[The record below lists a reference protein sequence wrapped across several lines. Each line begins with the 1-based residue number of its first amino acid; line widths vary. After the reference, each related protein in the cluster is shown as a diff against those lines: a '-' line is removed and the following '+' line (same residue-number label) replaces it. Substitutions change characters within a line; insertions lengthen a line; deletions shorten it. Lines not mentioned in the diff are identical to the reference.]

1 MSEQAEQTSAGA
13 VVTEPAA
20 SPTSPT
26 QPTMTDVTGPAAHML
41 ESPRIAPDHEAPLA
55 DVPKTDVK
63 TAVKVEI
70 KSEVKHEA
78 KTDSRPEAAP
88 AEMAKPEAVKID
100 ARAEALTSGASAAK
114 PTLTILDL
122 TKPEPRKIE
131 AAKVESI
138 KAEAL
143 KIELIKAEA
152 SVNEPLKTEVPKLS
166 VLGATAPKIGA
177 VNSVPP
183 KLEVP
188 AKRLIMSSAND
199 GGAGE
204 TAASVAAR
212 LAAAAKA
219 RLKLEPFKFDGSE
232 KTAAAAAPTAAAAK
246 PDKDTPAAFVVAG
259 RRGTPA
265 LAAMLLLAVV
275 AGGVG
280 GAFATMAFLHG
291 SAPQSTAAATDN
303 DPALSASVA
312 RIDSDVATLKAGLEQ
327 TNQTSLVELNKAAE
341 RLDKLEKAQGE
352 LADKVAKP
360 TELQKLSDAVE
371 RLRSAQASAAAQAT
385 AKETTNSI
393 APAHVASVAP
403 AAPVQT
409 VVPKPDVSKPKIVE
423 GWVLRNVGRGGALIE
438 GRDGLYEVYAGDP
451 VPGLGKVDAIR
462 RQDGR
467 WVVVTTRGLVVS
479 R

>member
-20 SPTSPT
+20 SPTSPA
-26 QPTMTDVTGPAAHML
+26 QPTMTDATGPAAHML
-41 ESPRIAPDHEAPLA
+41 VSPRIAPDHEAPTA
-55 DVPKTDVK
+55 DAAKAEVK
-63 TAVKVEI
+63 T
-70 KSEVKHEA
+70 EVKPEA
-78 KTDSRPEAAP
+78 KLDIRPDAAP
-88 AEMAKPEAVKID
+88 AEIAKPEAAKID
-100 ARAEALTSGASAAK
+100 ARVETITPAAGAAK

-122 TKPEPRKIE
+122 TKPEPRK
-131 AAKVESI
+131 VEP
-138 KAEAL
+138 A

-152 SVNEPLKTEVPKLS
+152 PTNEPPKADVPKLS
-166 VLGATAPKIGA
+166 ALGVTAPKIA
-177 VNSVPP
+177 ATNAAPP
-183 KLEVP
+183 KLDAP

-212 LAAAAKA
+212 VAAAAKA
-219 RLKLEPFKFDGSE
+219 RLKLEPFKFDGSD
-232 KTAAAAAPTAAAAK
+232 KTAAASAAAAPK
-246 PDKDTPAAFVVAG
+246 PEKEKPEQETPAAFVLAG

-265 LAAMLLLAVV
+265 LAAMLLVAVL
-275 AGGVG
+275 AGGIG

-291 SAPQSTAAATDN
+291 STAQPTAAATEN

-327 TNQTSLVELNKAAE
+327 ANQTSLVELNKAAE

-352 LADKVAKP
+352 LAAKVAKP

-403 AAPVQT
+403 AAPVET
-409 VVPKPDVSKPKIVE
+409 AAPKPDVSKPKIVE

-451 VPGLGKVDAIR
+451 VPGLGKIDAIR

-467 WVVVTTRGLVVS
+467 WVVVTSRGLVVS

>member
-20 SPTSPT
+20 SPTSPA
-26 QPTMTDVTGPAAHML
+26 QPTMTDATGPAAHML
-41 ESPRIAPDHEAPLA
+41 VSPRIAPDHEAPTA
-55 DVPKTDVK
+55 DAAK
-63 TAVKVEI
+63 A
-70 KSEVKHEA
+70 EVKAEAEVKPEA
-78 KTDSRPEAAP
+78 KLDIRPDAAP
-88 AEMAKPEAVKID
+88 AEIAKPEAAKID
-100 ARAEALTSGASAAK
+100 ARVETITPAAGAAK

-122 TKPEPRKIE
+122 TKPEPRK
-131 AAKVESI
+131 VEP
-138 KAEAL
+138 A

-152 SVNEPLKTEVPKLS
+152 PTNEPPKADVPKLS
-166 VLGATAPKIGA
+166 ALGVTAPKIA
-177 VNSVPP
+177 ATNAAPP
-183 KLEVP
+183 KLDAP

-212 LAAAAKA
+212 VAAAAKA
-219 RLKLEPFKFDGSE
+219 RLKLEPFKFDGSD
-232 KTAAAAAPTAAAAK
+232 KTAAASAAAAPK
-246 PDKDTPAAFVVAG
+246 PEKEKPEQETPAAFVLAG

-265 LAAMLLLAVV
+265 LAAMLLVAVL
-275 AGGVG
+275 AGGIG

-291 SAPQSTAAATDN
+291 STAQPTAAATEN

-327 TNQTSLVELNKAAE
+327 ANQTSLVELNKAAE

-352 LADKVAKP
+352 LAAKVAKP

-403 AAPVQT
+403 AAPVET
-409 VVPKPDVSKPKIVE
+409 AAPKPDVSKPKIVE

-451 VPGLGKVDAIR
+451 VPGLGKIDAIR

-467 WVVVTTRGLVVS
+467 WVVVTSRGLVVS

>member
-20 SPTSPT
+20 SPTSPAH
-26 QPTMTDVTGPAAHML
+26 PTMTDVTSPAAHML
-41 ESPRIAPDHEAPLA
+41 ESPRIAPDHEAPMA
-55 DVPKTDVK
+55 DAAKAEVK
-63 TAVKVEI
+63 T
-70 KSEVKHEA
+70 EVKAEVKPEA
-78 KTDSRPEAAP
+78 KLDIRPDAAP
-88 AEMAKPEAVKID
+88 AEIAKPEAAKID
-100 ARAEALTSGASAAK
+100 HRVETITPAAGAAK

-122 TKPEPRKIE
+122 TKPEPH
-131 AAKVESI
+131 KVEP
-138 KAEAL
+138 A
-143 KIELIKAEA
+143 KIELIKAETP
-152 SVNEPLKTEVPKLS
+152 VNEPPKAGVPKLS
-166 VLGATAPKIGA
+166 ALGVTAPKLGATS
-177 VNSVPP
+177 SVPP
-183 KLEVP
+183 KLDAP

-212 LAAAAKA
+212 VAAAAKA
-219 RLKLEPFKFDGSE
+219 RLKLEPFKFDGSD
-232 KTAAAAAPTAAAAK
+232 KTAAASAAAAPK
-246 PDKDTPAAFVVAG
+246 PEQEKPEKETSAAFMVAG

-265 LAAMLLLAVV
+265 LAAMLLAAVL
-275 AGGVG
+275 AGGIG

-291 SAPQSTAAATDN
+291 STAQPTAAATEN

-327 TNQTSLVELNKAAE
+327 TNQTSLVELNKAAD

-352 LADKVAKP
+352 LAAKVAKP

-409 VVPKPDVSKPKIVE
+409 VAPKPDVSKPKIVE

-451 VPGLGKVDAIR
+451 VPGLGKIDAIR

-467 WVVVTTRGLVVS
+467 WVVVTSRGLVVS

>member
-20 SPTSPT
+20 SPTSPA
-26 QPTMTDVTGPAAHML
+26 QPTMTDATGPAAHML
-41 ESPRIAPDHEAPLA
+41 VSPRIAPDHEAPTA
-55 DVPKTDVK
+55 DAAK
-63 TAVKVEI
+63 A
-70 KSEVKHEA
+70 EVKAEVKPEA
-78 KTDSRPEAAP
+78 KLDIRPDAAP
-88 AEMAKPEAVKID
+88 AEIAKPEAAKID
-100 ARAEALTSGASAAK
+100 HRVETITPAVGAAK

-122 TKPEPRKIE
+122 TKPEPRK
-131 AAKVESI
+131 VEP
-138 KAEAL
+138 A

-152 SVNEPLKTEVPKLS
+152 PTNEPPKADVPKLS
-166 VLGATAPKIGA
+166 ALGVTAPKIGA
-177 VNSVPP
+177 TGSVPP
-183 KLEVP
+183 KLEAP

-204 TAASVAAR
+204 AAASVAAR
-212 LAAAAKA
+212 VAAAAKA
-219 RLKLEPFKFDGSE
+219 RLKLEPFKFDGSD
-232 KTAAAAAPTAAAAK
+232 KTAAASAAAAPK
-246 PDKDTPAAFVVAG
+246 PEKEKPEKETPAAFMVAG

-265 LAAMLLLAVV
+265 LAAMLLAAVL
-275 AGGVG
+275 AGGIG

-291 SAPQSTAAATDN
+291 STAQPTAAATEN

-327 TNQTSLVELNKAAE
+327 TNQTSLVELNKAAD

-352 LADKVAKP
+352 LAAKITKP

-409 VVPKPDVSKPKIVE
+409 AAPRPDVSKPKIVE

-451 VPGLGKVDAIR
+451 VPGLGKIDAIR

-467 WVVVTTRGLVVS
+467 WVVVTSRGLVVS

>member
-13 VVTEPAA
+13 VVTEPAV
-20 SPTSPT
+20 SPTSPAH
-26 QPTMTDVTGPAAHML
+26 PTMTDVTSPAAHML
-41 ESPRIAPDHEAPLA
+41 ESPRIAPDHEAPMA
-55 DVPKTDVK
+55 DAAKAEVK
-63 TAVKVEI
+63 T
-70 KSEVKHEA
+70 EVKAEVKPEA
-78 KTDSRPEAAP
+78 KLDIRPDAAP
-88 AEMAKPEAVKID
+88 AEIAKPEAAKID
-100 ARAEALTSGASAAK
+100 HRVETITPAAGAAK

-122 TKPEPRKIE
+122 TKPEPRK
-131 AAKVESI
+131 VEP
-138 KAEAL
+138 A

-152 SVNEPLKTEVPKLS
+152 PTNEPPKADVPKLS
-166 VLGATAPKIGA
+166 ALGVTAPKLGA
-177 VNSVPP
+177 MSSVPP
-183 KLEVP
+183 KLDAP

-212 LAAAAKA
+212 VAAAAKA
-219 RLKLEPFKFDGSE
+219 RLKLEPFKFDGSD
-232 KTAAAAAPTAAAAK
+232 KTVAASAAAAPK
-246 PDKDTPAAFVVAG
+246 PEQEKPEKETSAAFMVAG

-265 LAAMLLLAVV
+265 LAAMLLAAVL
-275 AGGVG
+275 AGGIG

-291 SAPQSTAAATDN
+291 STAQPTAAATEN

-327 TNQTSLVELNKAAE
+327 TNQTSLVELNKAAD

-352 LADKVAKP
+352 LAAKVAKP

-409 VVPKPDVSKPKIVE
+409 VAPKPDVSKPKIVE

-451 VPGLGKVDAIR
+451 VPGLGKIDAIR

-467 WVVVTTRGLVVS
+467 WVVVTSRGLVVS

>member
-20 SPTSPT
+20 SPTSPA
-26 QPTMTDVTGPAAHML
+26 QPTMTDATGPAAHML
-41 ESPRIAPDHEAPLA
+41 VSPRIAPDHEAPTA
-55 DVPKTDVK
+55 DAAK
-63 TAVKVEI
+63 A
-70 KSEVKHEA
+70 EVKAEVKPEA
-78 KTDSRPEAAP
+78 KLDIRPDAAP
-88 AEMAKPEAVKID
+88 AEVAKPEAAKID
-100 ARAEALTSGASAAK
+100 HRVETITPAAAGAAK

-122 TKPEPRKIE
+122 TKPEPRKVE
-131 AAKVESI
+131 PAKVESI
-138 KAEAL
+138 KAEPA

-152 SVNEPLKTEVPKLS
+152 PTNEPPKADVPKLS
-166 VLGATAPKIGA
+166 ALGVTAPKIGA
-177 VNSVPP
+177 TGSVPP
-183 KLEVP
+183 KLEAP

-212 LAAAAKA
+212 VAAAAKA
-219 RLKLEPFKFDGSE
+219 RLKLEPFKFDGSD
-232 KTAAAAAPTAAAAK
+232 KTAAASAAAAPK
-246 PDKDTPAAFVVAG
+246 PEKEKPEKETPAAFMVAG

-265 LAAMLLLAVV
+265 LAAMLLAAVL
-275 AGGVG
+275 AGGIG

-291 SAPQSTAAATDN
+291 STAQPTAAATEN

-327 TNQTSLVELNKAAE
+327 ANQTSLVELNKAAD

-352 LADKVAKP
+352 LAAKITKP

-403 AAPVQT
+403 AAPVET
-409 VVPKPDVSKPKIVE
+409 AAPKPDVSKPKIVE

-451 VPGLGKVDAIR
+451 VPGLGKIDAIR

-467 WVVVTTRGLVVS
+467 WVVVTSRGLVVS

>member
-20 SPTSPT
+20 SPTSPA
-26 QPTMTDVTGPAAHML
+26 QPTMTDATGPAAHML
-41 ESPRIAPDHEAPLA
+41 VSPRIAPDHEAPTA
-55 DVPKTDVK
+55 DAAK
-63 TAVKVEI
+63 AEA
-70 KSEVKHEA
+70 EVKPEA
-78 KTDSRPEAAP
+78 KLDIRPDAAP
-88 AEMAKPEAVKID
+88 AEIAKPEAAKID
-100 ARAEALTSGASAAK
+100 ARVETITPAAGAAK

-122 TKPEPRKIE
+122 TKPEPRK
-131 AAKVESI
+131 VEP
-138 KAEAL
+138 A

-152 SVNEPLKTEVPKLS
+152 PTNEPPKADVPKLS
-166 VLGATAPKIGA
+166 ALGVTAPKIA
-177 VNSVPP
+177 ATNAAPP
-183 KLEVP
+183 KLDAP

-212 LAAAAKA
+212 VAAAAKA
-219 RLKLEPFKFDGSE
+219 RLKLEPFKFDGSD
-232 KTAAAAAPTAAAAK
+232 KTAAASAAAAPK
-246 PDKDTPAAFVVAG
+246 PEKEKPEKETPAAFMVAG

-265 LAAMLLLAVV
+265 LAAMLLAAVL
-275 AGGVG
+275 AGGIG

-291 SAPQSTAAATDN
+291 STAQPTAAATEN

-327 TNQTSLVELNKAAE
+327 ANQTSLVELNKAAD

-352 LADKVAKP
+352 LAAKITKP

-403 AAPVQT
+403 AAPVET
-409 VVPKPDVSKPKIVE
+409 AAPKPDVSKPKIVE

-451 VPGLGKVDAIR
+451 VPGLGKIDAIR

-467 WVVVTTRGLVVS
+467 WVVVTSRGLVVS